1 MTTYRYSRWD
11 GSQDPFQFHEDD
23 VMEQL
28 SDQLLYHGD
37 VASAL
42 RAMIQQGA
50 TRRDGQQL
58 TGIQELRQRLRTL
71 RQQTLDRYDL
81 NSVAD
86 DIGQRLQEIIDTER
100 AGISQRL
107 QETASRL
114 ESTDA
119 GELSQETG
127 RELLRMMEQR
137 AERNRVLLD
146 QLPPDA
152 AGRIRE
158 LNDYD
163 FMDAE
168 ARARFDELI
177 RSLQQRILDSH
188 AQDLS
193 QQLQDMG
200 PAGRQGLPKGLK
212 DMLSELNDLLEQ
224 RLEGEPAEFDTFRER
239 YGDIFGPEPLRNLD
253 DLLQRIQQQM
263 AQMHNLLRNMSP
275 DQRRELQKLLDAALQ
290 DPALQEEMQRLTDN
304 LQALSIMDSVE
315 RDYLFQGSDPL
326 TLEEAMGLMEGLE
339 RMEELE
345 RQFRRTQREGIS
357 PEIDSDLVKDLLGE
371 EAYNQLEQLKRLG
384 NMLEEAGYI
393 RKMGSRYELT
403 PRGMRKIGQKALE
416 EIFALIRKDRSGSH
430 DIRQAGVG
438 GEPQRDDTK
447 VYEFGDPFHPDL
459 QKTLMN
465 AVQRGGGV
473 PIRMRAEDFEVYR
486 LDQESQAST
495 VLMVDMSLSMAMRG
509 NFLAAKKVA
518 LALDNLIRTQFPRD
532 SLYIVGFSTYA
543 REITPDNLAYLSW
556 DEFDPYTNIQDGLA
570 LARKLLARCP
580 SGSTRQIIM
589 VSDGEPTAHVESGQ
603 LFLQYPPSPQTIHE
617 TLREVKRCTHM
628 GITINTFL
636 LDRSARL
643 LDFMDQVTRINRGR
657 VFHTSP
663 ERLGRYLLV
672 DYFSSRRRVVG

>member
-1 MTTYRYSRWD
+1 
-11 GSQDPFQFHEDD
+11 
-23 VMEQL
+23 MEQL

-42 RAMIQQGA
+42 RSMIQRGA

-58 TGIQELRQRLRTL
+58 TGIQDLRQRLRAL
-71 RQQTLDRYDL
+71 RQQALDRYDL

-86 DIGQRLQEIIDTER
+86 DIGQRLQDIIDTER
-100 AGISQRL
+100 AGIQRRL
-107 QETASRL
+107 QETTSRL
-114 ESTDA
+114 ESADA

-127 RELLRMMEQR
+127 RELLLMMEQR
-137 AERNRVLLD
+137 TERNRELLD

-152 AGRIRE
+152 AGRIRQ
-158 LNDYD
+158 LSDYD
-163 FMDAE
+163 FMDDE

-177 RSLQQRILDSH
+177 NSLQQRMLDSR

-200 PAGRQGLPKGLK
+200 SAGREGLK
-212 DMLSELNDLLEQ
+212 DMLSDLNDLLEQ
-224 RLEGEPAEFDTFRER
+224 RLQAESAEFNSFRDR
-239 YGDIFGPEPLRNLD
+239 YGHLFGPEPLKDMD
-253 DLLQRIQQQM
+253 DLLQRMQQQM
-263 AQMHNLLRNMSP
+263 TQMHNLLRNMSS
-275 DQRRELQKLLDAALQ
+275 DQRQELQQLLTEALQ
-290 DPALQEEMQRLTDN
+290 DPALQEEMERLTDN

-315 RDYLFQGSDPL
+315 RDYLFQGSDQL
-326 TLEEAMGLMEGLE
+326 TLDEAMGVMEGLE
-339 RMEELE
+339 RMDELE

-357 PEIDSDLVKDLLGE
+357 PEIDSDLVKELMGE

-384 NMLEEAGYI
+384 GMLEEAGYI

-438 GEPQRDDTK
+438 GESQRDDTK

-473 PIRMRAEDFEVYR
+473 PIRMRAEDFEVYLR
-486 LDQESQAST
+486 DQESQAST

-543 REITPDNLAYLSW
+543 REITPENLAYLNW

-589 VSDGEPTAHVESGQ
+589 VSDGEPTAHMESGQ
-603 LFLQYPPSPQTIHE
+603 LFLQYPPSPQAIQE

-643 LDFMDQVTRINRGR
+643 LDFMNQVTRINRGR

>member
-1 MTTYRYSRWD
+1 MTTYWYSRWD

-23 VMEQL
+23 IIEQL

-42 RAMIQQGA
+42 RSMIQRGA

-58 TGIQELRQRLRTL
+58 TGIQDLRQRLRAL
-71 RQQTLDRYDL
+71 RQQTLDRYNL

-86 DIGQRLQEIIDTER
+86 DIGQRLQDIIDTER
-100 AGISQRL
+100 AGIQRRL
-107 QETASRL
+107 QETTSRL
-114 ESTDA
+114 ESADA
-119 GELSQETG
+119 GELSQETV

-137 AERNRVLLD
+137 TARTQGLLD

-152 AGRIRE
+152 TGRIRQ
-158 LNDYD
+158 LSDYD
-163 FMDAE
+163 FMDDE
-168 ARARFDELI
+168 ARAKFDELI
-177 RSLQQRILDSH
+177 NSLQQRILDSRV
-188 AQDLS
+188 QDLS
-193 QQLQDMG
+193 QHLQDMG
-200 PAGRQGLPKGLK
+200 SAGREGLK
-212 DMLSELNDLLEQ
+212 DMLSDLNDMLEQ
-224 RLEGEPAEFDTFRER
+224 RLQGESAEFNSFRDR
-239 YGDIFGPEPLRNLD
+239 YGHLFGPEPLKDMD
-253 DLLQRIQQQM
+253 DLLQRMQQQM
-263 AQMHNLLRNMSP
+263 TQMHNLLRNMSS
-275 DQRRELQKLLDAALQ
+275 DQRQELQQLLTAALQ
-290 DPALQEEMQRLTDN
+290 DPALQEEIERLTDN

-315 RDYLFQGSDPL
+315 RDYLFKGSDQL
-326 TLEEAMGLMEGLE
+326 TLDEAMGMVEGLE
-339 RMEELE
+339 RIDELE

-357 PEIDSDLVKDLLGE
+357 PEIDSDLVKELMGE
-371 EAYNQLEQLKRLG
+371 EAYNQLEQLKKLG
-384 NMLEEAGYI
+384 GMLEEAGYI

-438 GEPQRDDTK
+438 GEPQRDNTK

-473 PIRMRAEDFEVYR
+473 PIRMRAEDFEVYLR
-486 LDQESQAST
+486 DQESQAST

-543 REITPDNLAYLSW
+543 REITPENLAYLNW

-580 SGSTRQIIM
+580 NGSTRQIIM
-589 VSDGEPTAHVESGQ
+589 VSDGEPTAHMESGQ
-603 LFLQYPPSPQTIHE
+603 LFLQYPPSPQAIQE

>member
-1 MTTYRYSRWD
+1 MTSYWYSRWD

-23 VMEQL
+23 IMEQL

-42 RAMIQQGA
+42 RSMIQRGA

-58 TGIQELRQRLRTL
+58 TGIQDLRQRLRAL
-71 RQQTLDRYDL
+71 RQQALDRYDL

-86 DIGQRLQEIIDTER
+86 DIGQRLQDIIDTER
-100 AGISQRL
+100 AGIQRRL
-107 QETASRL
+107 QETTSRL
-114 ESTDA
+114 ESADA

-127 RELLRMMEQR
+127 RELLLMMEQR
-137 AERNRVLLD
+137 TERNRELLD

-152 AGRIRE
+152 AGRIRQ
-158 LNDYD
+158 LSDYD
-163 FMDAE
+163 FMDDE

-177 RSLQQRILDSH
+177 NSLQQRMLDSR

-200 PAGRQGLPKGLK
+200 SAGREGLK
-212 DMLSELNDLLEQ
+212 DMLSDLNDLLEQ
-224 RLEGEPAEFDTFRER
+224 RLQGESAEFNSFRDR
-239 YGDIFGPEPLRNLD
+239 YGHLFGPEPLKDMD
-253 DLLQRIQQQM
+253 DLLQRMQQQIT
-263 AQMHNLLRNMSP
+263 QMHNLLRNMSS
-275 DQRRELQKLLDAALQ
+275 DQRQELQQLLTEALQ
-290 DPALQEEMQRLTDN
+290 DPALQEEMERLTDN

-315 RDYLFQGSDPL
+315 RDYLFQGSDQL
-326 TLEEAMGLMEGLE
+326 TLDEAMGVMEGLE
-339 RMEELE
+339 RMDELE

-357 PEIDSDLVKDLLGE
+357 PEIDSDLVKELMGE

-384 NMLEEAGYI
+384 GMLEEAGYI

-438 GEPQRDDTK
+438 GESQRDDTK

-473 PIRMRAEDFEVYR
+473 PIRMRAEDFEVYLR
-486 LDQESQAST
+486 DQESQAST

-543 REITPDNLAYLSW
+543 REITPENLAYLNW

-589 VSDGEPTAHVESGQ
+589 VSDGEPTAHMESGQ
-603 LFLQYPPSPQTIHE
+603 LFLQYPPSPQAIQE

-643 LDFMDQVTRINRGR
+643 LDFMNQVTRINRGR

>member
-1 MTTYRYSRWD
+1 MTTYWYSRWD

-23 VMEQL
+23 IMEQL

-42 RAMIQQGA
+42 RSMIQRGA
-50 TRRDGQQL
+50 TRRNGQQL
-58 TGIQELRQRLRTL
+58 TGIQDLRQRLRAL
-71 RQQTLDRYDL
+71 RQQTLDRYNL

-86 DIGQRLQEIIDTER
+86 DIGQRLQDIIDTER
-100 AGISQRL
+100 AGIQRRL
-107 QETASRL
+107 QETTSRL
-114 ESTDA
+114 ESADA
-119 GELSQETG
+119 GELSQETV

-137 AERNRVLLD
+137 TARTQGLLD

-152 AGRIRE
+152 TGRIRQ
-158 LNDYD
+158 LSDYD
-163 FMDAE
+163 FMDDE
-168 ARARFDELI
+168 ARAKFDELI
-177 RSLQQRILDSH
+177 NSLQQRMLDSRV
-188 AQDLS
+188 QDLS
-193 QQLQDMG
+193 QHLQDMG
-200 PAGRQGLPKGLK
+200 SAGREGLK
-212 DMLSELNDLLEQ
+212 DMLSDLNDMLEQ
-224 RLEGEPAEFDTFRER
+224 RLQGESAEFNSFRDR
-239 YGDIFGPEPLRNLD
+239 YGHLFGPEPLKDMD
-253 DLLQRIQQQM
+253 DLLQRMQQQM
-263 AQMHNLLRNMSP
+263 TQMHNLLRNMSS
-275 DQRRELQKLLDAALQ
+275 DQRQELQQLLTAALQ
-290 DPALQEEMQRLTDN
+290 DPALQEEIERLTDN

-315 RDYLFQGSDPL
+315 RDYLFKGSDQL
-326 TLEEAMGLMEGLE
+326 TLDEAMGMVEGLE
-339 RMEELE
+339 RIDELE

-357 PEIDSDLVKDLLGE
+357 PEIDSDLVKELMGE
-371 EAYNQLEQLKRLG
+371 EAYNQLEQLKKLG
-384 NMLEEAGYI
+384 GMLEEAGYI

-438 GEPQRDDTK
+438 GEPQRDNTK

-473 PIRMRAEDFEVYR
+473 PIRMRAEDFEVYLR
-486 LDQESQAST
+486 DQESQAST

-543 REITPDNLAYLSW
+543 REITPENLAYLNW

-580 SGSTRQIIM
+580 NGSTRQIIM
-589 VSDGEPTAHVESGQ
+589 VSDGEPTAHMESGQ
-603 LFLQYPPSPQTIHE
+603 LFLQYPPSPQAIQE

>member
-1 MTTYRYSRWD
+1 MTSYRYSQWD

-23 VMEQL
+23 IMEQL

-42 RAMIQQGA
+42 RSMIQRGA

-58 TGIQELRQRLRTL
+58 TGIQDLRQRLRAL

-86 DIGQRLQEIIDTER
+86 DIGQRLQDIIDTER
-100 AGISQRL
+100 ASIQRRL
-107 QETASRL
+107 QETTSRL
-114 ESTDA
+114 ESADA

-137 AERNRVLLD
+137 TERNRELLD

-152 AGRIRE
+152 AGRIRQFG
-158 LNDYD
+158 DYD
-163 FMDAE
+163 FMDDE

-177 RSLQQRILDSH
+177 NSLQQRMLDSRS
-188 AQDLS
+188 QDLS

-200 PAGRQGLPKGLK
+200 SAGREGLK
-212 DMLSELNDLLEQ
+212 DMLSDLNDLLQQ
-224 RLEGEPAEFDTFRER
+224 RLQGEPAEFNSFRDR
-239 YGDIFGPEPLRNLD
+239 YGHLFGPEPLKDMD
-253 DLLQRIQQQM
+253 DLLQRMQQQM
-263 AQMHNLLRNMSP
+263 TQMHNLLRNMSS
-275 DQRRELQKLLDAALQ
+275 DQRQELQQLLTAALQ
-290 DPALQEEMQRLTDN
+290 DPALQEEMERLTDN

-315 RDYLFQGSDPL
+315 RDYLFQGSDQL
-326 TLEEAMGLMEGLE
+326 TLDEAMGV
-339 RMEELE
+339 MEELE
-345 RQFRRTQREGIS
+345 RMDELEGQFRRTQREGIS
-357 PEIDSDLVKDLLGE
+357 PEIDSDLVKELMGD

-384 NMLEEAGYI
+384 GMLEEAEYI

-486 LDQESQAST
+486 RDQESQAST

-543 REITPDNLAYLSW
+543 REITPENLAYLNW

-589 VSDGEPTAHVESGQ
+589 VSDGEPTAHMESGQ
-603 LFLQYPPSPQTIHE
+603 LFLQYPPSPQAIQE

>member
-1 MTTYRYSRWD
+1 MTTYWYSRWD

-23 VMEQL
+23 IIEQL

-42 RAMIQQGA
+42 RSMIQRGA

-58 TGIQELRQRLRTL
+58 TGIQDLRQRLRAL
-71 RQQTLDRYDL
+71 RQQTLDRYNL

-86 DIGQRLQEIIDTER
+86 DIGQRLQDIIDTER
-100 AGISQRL
+100 AGIQRRL
-107 QETASRL
+107 QETTSRL
-114 ESTDA
+114 ESADA
-119 GELSQETG
+119 GELSQETV

-137 AERNRVLLD
+137 TARTQGLLD

-152 AGRIRE
+152 TGRIRQ
-158 LNDYD
+158 LSDYD
-163 FMDAE
+163 FMDDE
-168 ARARFDELI
+168 ARAKFDELI
-177 RSLQQRILDSH
+177 NSLQQRILDSRV
-188 AQDLS
+188 QDLS
-193 QQLQDMG
+193 QHLQDMG
-200 PAGRQGLPKGLK
+200 SAGREGLK
-212 DMLSELNDLLEQ
+212 DMLSDLNDMLEQ
-224 RLEGEPAEFDTFRER
+224 RLQGESAEFNSFRDR
-239 YGDIFGPEPLRNLD
+239 YGHLFGPEPLKDMD
-253 DLLQRIQQQM
+253 DLLQRMQQQM
-263 AQMHNLLRNMSP
+263 TQMHNLLRNMSS
-275 DQRRELQKLLDAALQ
+275 DQRQELQQLLTAALQ
-290 DPALQEEMQRLTDN
+290 DPALQEEIERLTDN

-315 RDYLFQGSDPL
+315 RDYLFKGSDQL
-326 TLEEAMGLMEGLE
+326 TLDEAMGMVEGLE
-339 RMEELE
+339 RIDELE

-357 PEIDSDLVKDLLGE
+357 PEIDSDLVKELMGE
-371 EAYNQLEQLKRLG
+371 EAYNQLEQLKKLG
-384 NMLEEAGYI
+384 GMLEEAGYI

-403 PRGMRKIGQKALE
+403 PKGMRKIGQKALE

-438 GEPQRDDTK
+438 GEPQRDNTK

-473 PIRMRAEDFEVYR
+473 PIRMRAEDFEVYLR
-486 LDQESQAST
+486 DQESQAST

-543 REITPDNLAYLSW
+543 REITPENLAYLNW

-580 SGSTRQIIM
+580 NGSTRQIIM
-589 VSDGEPTAHVESGQ
+589 VSDGEPTAHMESGQ
-603 LFLQYPPSPQTIHE
+603 LFLQYPPSPQAIQE

>member
-1 MTTYRYSRWD
+1 MTSYRYSHWD

-23 VMEQL
+23 IMEQL

-42 RAMIQQGA
+42 RSMIQQGA

-58 TGIQELRQRLRTL
+58 TGIQELRQRLRAL

-81 NSVAD
+81 NSVAN
-86 DIGQRLQEIIDTER
+86 DIGRQLQEIIDTER

-114 ESTDA
+114 ESADA
-119 GELSQETG
+119 GELSQETS

-137 AERNRVLLD
+137 AERNRELLD

-158 LNDYD
+158 LSDYD

-177 RSLQQRILDSH
+177 NSLQQRMLDSH

-193 QQLQDMG
+193 KQLRDMG
-200 PAGRQGLPKGLK
+200 PAGRQGLK
-212 DMLSELNDLLEQ
+212 DMLSDLNDLLEQ
-224 RLEGEPAEFDTFRER
+224 RLHGEPTDFDTFRER
-239 YGDIFGPEPLRNLD
+239 YGHIFGPEPLKD
-253 DLLQRIQQQM
+253 MEDLLQRMQQQM

-275 DQRRELQKLLDAALQ
+275 DQRQELQQLLDAALQ
-290 DPALQEEMQRLTDN
+290 DPALQEEMGRLADN

-326 TLEEAMGLMEGLE
+326 TLEEAMDVMGGLE
-339 RMEELE
+339 RMGELE

-357 PEIDSDLVKDLLGE
+357 PEIDSDLVKELLGE
-371 EAYNQLEQLKRLG
+371 GAYNQLEQLKRLG

-430 DIRQAGVG
+430 DIRQSGVG

-447 VYEFGDPFHPDL
+447 LYEFGDPFHPDL

-465 AVQRGGGV
+465 ALQRGGGV
-473 PIRMRAEDFEVYR
+473 PIRVRAEDFEVYR
-486 LDQESQAST
+486 RDQESQAST

-543 REITPDNLAYLSW
+543 REITPENLAYLSW

-603 LFLQYPPSPQTIHE
+603 LFLQYPPSPRTIQE

>member
-1 MTTYRYSRWD
+1 MTSYRYSQWD

-23 VMEQL
+23 IMEQL

-42 RAMIQQGA
+42 RSMIQRGA

-58 TGIQELRQRLRTL
+58 TGIQDLRQWLRAL

-81 NSVAD
+81 NSIAD
-86 DIGQRLQEIIDTER
+86 DIGQRLQDIIDTER
-100 AGISQRL
+100 ASIQRRL
-107 QETASRL
+107 QETTSRL
-114 ESTDA
+114 ESADA

-137 AERNRVLLD
+137 TERNRELLD

-152 AGRIRE
+152 AGRIRQFC
-158 LNDYD
+158 DYD
-163 FMDAE
+163 FMDDE

-177 RSLQQRILDSH
+177 NSLQQRMLDSRS
-188 AQDLS
+188 QDLS

-200 PAGRQGLPKGLK
+200 SAGREGLK
-212 DMLSELNDLLEQ
+212 DMLSDLNDLLQQ
-224 RLEGEPAEFDTFRER
+224 RLQGEPAEFNSFRDR
-239 YGDIFGPEPLRNLD
+239 YGHLFGPEPLKDMD
-253 DLLQRIQQQM
+253 DLLQRMQQQM
-263 AQMHNLLRNMSP
+263 TQMHNLLRNMSS
-275 DQRRELQKLLDAALQ
+275 DQRQELQQLLTAALQ
-290 DPALQEEMQRLTDN
+290 DPALQEEMERLTDN

-315 RDYLFQGSDPL
+315 RDYLFQGSDQL
-326 TLEEAMGLMEGLE
+326 TLDEAMGVMEELE
-339 RMEELE
+339 RMDELE

-357 PEIDSDLVKDLLGE
+357 PEIDSDLVKELMGD

-384 NMLEEAGYI
+384 GMLEEAEYI

-486 LDQESQAST
+486 RDQESQAST

-543 REITPDNLAYLSW
+543 REITPENLAYLNW

-589 VSDGEPTAHVESGQ
+589 VSDGEPTAHMESGQ
-603 LFLQYPPSPQTIHE
+603 LFLQYPPSPQAIQE